1 MKRIGRERLL
11 ASLVGAAVL
20 AGSVGVTAQ
29 AAEALTDAEILQLRA
44 MLAGTETNQ
53 QQDTVILGQ
62 RAKAL
67 KEAASN
73 RNGNTE
79 VTSDGAVSIG
89 TDSSAAGNK
98 SVAIGA
104 DAKTGSR
111 YTTVAVNGSTNRVVA
126 FDKNADGAVAIGNS
140 AHAFTAG
147 SVALGRNAKA
157 GKSYLTQIETVGI
170 AIGDG
175 AQALAVN
182 NRYTPSDDAGIAVGR
197 NAIVKGNLSLVIG
210 TGAYAEQGGNIL
222 IGANAKTYALKDNSQ
237 QDTVHPLSSVG
248 IGTNVEIRGRQSL
261 ALGKE
266 ASVGRG
272 LLYANP
278 DSTGEYDEFNG
289 VVLGYKASALRPA
302 SVSLGA
308 LSGTERQTRYLDK
321 ANWTLDESVKY
332 KKDQVVIAPY
342 SDTKLRFTDSQTLGQ
357 SYYALNERLGQQY
370 VYGVVSVGGAVD
382 GTMYDPNLGKHKKVK
397 VPFLRQIVN
406 LADGTEDTD
415 AVNLRQLKGLAE
427 KVSTSSMH
435 FFHVK
440 SNDTA
445 VGTNYENDGVQRA
458 ATESLAIGARTQVLN
473 GTNGVAVG
481 FRNTV
486 SAEQGIALGS
496 KLNTEGANTILIG
509 NHITGSKPANIAVGV
524 DVAPWV
530 IREQDIGLSDGGD
543 VRSASARATR
553 DTTLIPGM
561 KGKNNIAVGNGL
573 ALIDPETKYENRKW
587 SVQDKGDFNKSSDAI
602 VLGNSKEETA
612 QQFVGSRAIV
622 IGRLANGFISDSIAI
637 GNDTV
642 SMRGVALGNQAQ
654 ATVENAV
661 AIGTQAVADTE
672 AGIIGYVPGMPKTT
686 DLNEILKKTGKEEDL
701 DRIGQDIAQG
711 GSKAQQA
718 TEQIKALKGIWQSG
732 AAAVSVGKAGMT
744 RQITNLAAGMRD
756 TDAVNVAQ
764 LKAMAGIPM
773 HFYAGG
779 STTSPTDGS
788 APVYTPGTSTWSMQL
803 NEFRLDFGDGLK
815 AQQVE
820 KDGKKYT
827 LVTLDK
833 DSLKGDPDFKGPQGD
848 KGDKGD
854 TGAVGPK
861 GDKGDKGDT
870 GAKGDKGD
878 KGDTGAV
885 GAKGDKGADGKSA
898 YEVWK
903 DYTEDDGTQ
912 PNKDKSEK
920 DFLDSLKGKDGA
932 DGTGGTDFTVT
943 ADGPKADSEFKVDA
957 DHAQLNIVGDKTN
970 ITTSIEADNTVK
982 VALNKDIK
990 VDSVEVGSKDG
1001 KPGVKIDGDGI
1012 NMNGKKIEN
1021 LAPGTAANDAAT
1033 VGQVNEVRD
1042 ESREGDAM
1050 NAALAAL
1057 KPLDFDPYNRSQ
1069 VMAGVS
1075 TYKGKQAV
1083 AVGLAH
1089 YSNEDTL
1096 VHAGIAYGGSSDLM
1110 ANAGISWRFGDKDD
1124 RDAKAKRD
1132 ARMPQYADGPIS
1144 SVYVMQDEMAALR
1157 AENQSLKE
1165 ENQEIKRQVEM
1176 LMKHAGLNA

>member
-1 MKRIGRERLL
+1 MKRIRRERLL

-29 AAEALTDAEILQLRA
+29 AAETLTDAEILQLRA

-67 KEAASN
+67 KEAASD

-111 YTTVAVNGSTNRVVA
+111 YTTVAVDGSVNQVVA
-126 FDKNADGAVAIGNS
+126 LDKNADGAVAIGNS

-157 GKSYLTQIETVGI
+157 GKSYLTPIETVGI

-182 NRYTPSDDAGIAVGR
+182 DRYTPSDDAGIAVGR

-272 LLYANP
+272 LLYAN
-278 DSTGEYDEFNG
+278 GEYDEFNG

-332 KKDQVVIAPY
+332 KTDQIVIAPY

-357 SYYALNERLGQQY
+357 SYYALHEGFGQQY

-382 GTMYDPNLGKHKKVK
+382 GTMYDPNLRKHKKVK

-496 KLNTEGANTILIG
+496 RLTTEGRRTILIG
-509 NHITGSKPANIAVGV
+509 NNITGSKPANIAVGV

-718 TEQIKALKGIWQSG
+718 TEQIKALKGIWRSG
-732 AAAVSVGKAGMT
+732 AAAISVGKAGMT
-744 RQITNLAAGMRD
+744 RQITNLAAGMQD

-779 STTSPTDGS
+779 RTTSPTDGS
-788 APVYTPGTSTWSMQL
+788 APVYTPGRSTWSMPL
-803 NEFRLDFGDGLK
+803 NEFRMDFGDGLK
-815 AQQVE
+815 AEQVTDQ
-820 KDGKKYT
+820 DGKKYT

-833 DSLKGDPDFKGPQGD
+833 DSLKNDPAFK
-848 KGDKGD
+848 
-854 TGAVGPK
+854 GPK
-861 GDKGDKGDT
+861 GDKGDQGDQ
-870 GAKGDKGD
+870 GLQGPKGDKGD
-878 KGDTGAV
+878 QGIQGP
-885 GAKGDKGADGKSA
+885 DGKSA

-903 DYTEDDGTQ
+903 NHTETDGTQ

-932 DGTGGTDFTVT
+932 DGAGGTDFTVT

-1033 VGQVNEVRD
+1033 VGQLNEVRG

-1124 RDAKAKRD
+1124 RDAKAERD
-1132 ARMPQYADGPIS
+1132 ARMPQYAEGPIS
-1144 SVYVMQDEMAALR
+1144 SVYVLQDEVARLQAVNAERDSVIARQSEQIAAL
-1157 AENQSLKE
+1157 E
-1165 ENQEIKRQVEM
+1165 EQIRRITAR
-1176 LMKHAGLNA
+1176 LG

>member
-20 AGSVGVTAQ
+20 AGSVGVTTQ

-44 MLAGTETNQ
+44 MLSGTETNQ

-67 KEAASN
+67 KEAASD

-111 YTTVAVNGSTNRVVA
+111 YTTVTVSGSVNRVMA

-157 GKSYLTQIETVGI
+157 GESYLTQIETVGI

-182 NRYTPSDDAGIAVGR
+182 NRYAPSDDAGIAVGR

-261 ALGKE
+261 ALGKD

-278 DSTGEYDEFNG
+278 DSTSEYDEFNG

-332 KKDQVVIAPY
+332 KKDQIVIAPY

-382 GTMYDPNLGKHKKVK
+382 GTMYDPNLGKSKKVK

-496 KLNTEGANTILIG
+496 RLTTEGRRTILIG
-509 NHITGSKPANIAVGV
+509 NNITGSKPANIAVGV

-530 IREQDIGLSDGGD
+530 IHSQDVELSVGGD
-543 VRSASARATR
+543 VRSASAWATR

-561 KGKNNIAVGNGL
+561 KGENNIAVGNGL

-587 SVQDKGDFNKSSDAI
+587 SVQDQGDFNKSSDAI

-718 TEQIKALKGIWQSG
+718 TKQIEALKGIWQSG

-779 STTSPTDGS
+779 RTTSPTDGS
-788 APVYTPGTSTWSMQL
+788 APVYAPGRSTWSMPL
-803 NEFRLDFGDGLK
+803 NEFRMDFGDGLK
-815 AQQVE
+815 AEQVTDQ
-820 KDGKKYT
+820 DGKKYT

-833 DSLKGDPDFKGPQGD
+833 DSLKNDPNFKGPQGE
-848 KGDKGD
+848 KGE
-854 TGAVGPK
+854 
-861 GDKGDKGDT
+861 T

-878 KGDTGAV
+878 TGLQGPQGPKGEDGAV
-885 GAKGDKGADGKSA
+885 GPQGPDGKSA

-903 DYTEDDGTQ
+903 YHTEADGTQ
-912 PNKDKSEK
+912 PNKEKSEK
-920 DFLDSLKGKDGA
+920 EFLDSLKGKDGTGGA
-932 DGTGGTDFTVT
+932 GGTDFTVT
-943 ADGPKADSEFKVDA
+943 SDDPKADSEFKVDA
-957 DHAQLNIVGDKTN
+957 DHAQLKIAGDKTN
-970 ITTSIEADNTVK
+970 ITTSIEKNNTVK
-982 VALNKDIK
+982 VALNQDIK
-990 VDSVEVGSKDG
+990 VNSVEVGAKDG
-1001 KPGVKIDGDGI
+1001 KPGVKIDGNGI

-1033 VGQVNEVRD
+1033 VGQLNEVRD
-1042 ESREGDAM
+1042 ESREGNAM

-1057 KPLDFDPYNRSQ
+1057 KPLDFDPLQRSQ
-1069 VMAGVS
+1069 MMAGVG
-1075 TYKGKQAV
+1075 YYRGKQAV
-1083 AVGLAH
+1083 ALGLSH

-1110 ANAGISWRFGDKDD
+1110 ANAGISWRFGSKDD
-1124 RDAKAKRD
+1124 RELRQ
-1132 ARMPQYADGPIS
+1132 ARNERLPQYAAGPMS
-1144 SVYVMQDEMAALR
+1144 SVYVLQDEVARLQAVNAERDSVIARQSEQIAAL
-1157 AENQSLKE
+1157 E
-1165 ENQEIKRQVEM
+1165 EQIRRITAR
-1176 LMKHAGLNA
+1176 LG